1 MLFERSVQQQV
12 YLSFPGCRLGKDIMM
27 YFDQK
32 EFGKRLKEI
41 RMGQGITQ
49 EQLAEE
55 LNVSWNHICKMEQGA
70 RSCSI
75 DLLIAISRYFEVS
88 TDYLLTGK
96 ERSIERKRILSV
108 IRELTEIAQ
117 SL

>member
-1 MLFERSVQQQV
+1 
-12 YLSFPGCRLGKDIMM
+12 M

-41 RMGQGITQ
+41 RMVHGLTQ
-49 EQLAEE
+49 EKLAEE
-55 LNVSWNHICKMEQGA
+55 LNISWDHLSKIERGA

-75 DLLIAISRYFEVS
+75 ELLIAISGYFGVS

-96 ERSIERKRILSV
+96 EMSKERNRILSV
-108 IRELTEIAQ
+108 IRDLTEIAQ